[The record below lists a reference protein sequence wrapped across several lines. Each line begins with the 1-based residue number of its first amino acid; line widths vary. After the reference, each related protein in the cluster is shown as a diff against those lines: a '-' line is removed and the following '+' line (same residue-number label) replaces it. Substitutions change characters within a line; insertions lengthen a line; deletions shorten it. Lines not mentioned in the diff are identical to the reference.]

1 MRLIFAILFLLV
13 FTVSCTKNTFTTK
26 PQLKIKSVNATEV
39 SGDET
44 LEFVIR
50 LTDKEGDFSSFFGYA
65 GTTTN
70 CPASD
75 FADSS
80 LLTIPD
86 DFINSKNKD
95 GDVVIDLTRSL
106 RHSNFCQGP
115 GGTYET
121 DTTVYSFWTKDRAG
135 NVSDT
140 VRSGPIIIHP

>member
-1 MRLIFAILFLLV
+1 M
-13 FTVSCTKNTFTTK
+13 
-26 PQLKIKSVNATEV
+26 NATEI

-50 LTDKEGDFSSFFGYA
+50 LTDKEGDFSSFFGYSA
-65 GTTTN
+65 VTTN

-80 LLTIPD
+80 LLAIPD
-86 DFINSKNKD
+86 DFINSKNND
-95 GDVVIDLTRSL
+95 GDIVIDLTKSL
-106 RHSNFCQGP
+106 RHSNFCQAP
-115 GGTYET
+115 GNTYYT

-140 VRSGPIIIHP
+140 VSSVPIIIHP

>member
-13 FTVSCTKNTFTTK
+13 FAVSCTKDNFTTK
-26 PQLKIKSVNATEV
+26 PQLKIKSVNSTEIF
-39 SGDET
+39 GDQT
-44 LEFVIR
+44 LEFIIR
-50 LTDKEGDFSSFFGYA
+50 LTDKEGDFSSYFGYS
-65 GTTTN
+65 GVTTN

-95 GDVVIDLTRSL
+95 GDIVIDLTRSL
-106 RHSNFCQGP
+106 RHSNFCQASANS
-115 GGTYET
+115 YET

-140 VRSGPIIIHP
+140 VRSEPIIIHY

>member
-13 FTVSCTKNTFTTK
+13 FAVSCSKDNFTTK
-26 PQLKIKSVNATEV
+26 PQLKIKSVNATEIF
-39 SGDET
+39 GDQT

-50 LTDKEGDFSSFFGYA
+50 LTDKEGDFSSFFGYS

-70 CPASD
+70 CAASD
-75 FADSS
+75 FSDSS
-80 LLTIPD
+80 LLAIPD
-86 DFINSKNKD
+86 DFITSKNKD

-106 RHSNFCQGP
+106 RHSNFCPAP
-115 GGTYET
+115 GNTFET